1 MSAFHQGL
9 GTAPG
14 ALTPRDSMETKLVV
28 FLKYLPQLQ
37 AAGVTSIEIDGIKA
51 ALRPLALAPEAT
63 APGPANPNPRDP
75 VTFGFAPGT
84 VMPTLKGRNG

>member
-1 MSAFHQGL
+1 MAGFHQGL

-14 ALTPRDSMETKLVV
+14 MPTPLDSMETKLVV

-51 ALRPLALAPEAT
+51 HLRGMPQAESAPTLTPL
-63 APGPANPNPRDP
+63 NPNPRDP